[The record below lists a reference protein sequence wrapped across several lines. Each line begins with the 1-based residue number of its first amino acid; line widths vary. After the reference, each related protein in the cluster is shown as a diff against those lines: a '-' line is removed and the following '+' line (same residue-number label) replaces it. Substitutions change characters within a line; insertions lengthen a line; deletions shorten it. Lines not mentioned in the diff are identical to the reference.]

1 MGIVEFDI
9 VFERP
14 SRAYFPGEAINGQLK
29 IDLDDSKTF
38 KNIKVELFG
47 GADVHWTE
55 QRWGCWNDDK
65 SNTFSL
71 ELKQFLMVMEVQDK
85 KQ

>member
-14 SRAYFPGEAINGQLK
+14 SRAYFPGEAISGQLK
-29 IDLDDSKTF
+29 IDLDDSKSF

-47 GADVHWTE
+47 GADVHWIE
-55 QRWGCWNDDK
+55 QR
-65 SNTFSL
+65 
-71 ELKQFLMVMEVQDK
+71 
-85 KQ
+85 